1 MFEGIYLIFTVTGAN
16 GIPGALATASAPYAI
31 RITTGAAAGYTF
43 TRTGNTAD
51 TLTVAGGNPV
61 QLGVGAGN
69 AGDSFRLLQVQT
81 LKNILIGSPIL
92 GGTSAA
98 NAEIVVV
105 SSSTQL
111 SFCFN
116 ISP

>member
-98 NAEIVVV
+98 NADIVVV